1 MHFAS
6 FFYSMRTSSALAMC
20 FIICVLCGFFVG
32 EKSYLNLL
40 QTMKVSDTLSNVPKG
55 VSLHDIPLKQK
66 QPVARDQ
73 QDPVNMQPQ
82 EAKEFCVND
91 LDRNHSSCGNSI
103 SNPAYG
109 WIFAEDLPFYIL
121 LGVGGSNNLTIG
133 DAMIKGWELA
143 RDLESSYGI
152 HHFLEGAP
160 FILEQL
166 SNDQKRIIKKIVKG
180 CYRFKARFPLQ
191 RIAIQKVRV
200 APSLCVD
207 LHYTQDE
214 IRKTRN
220 EDNIRTVCDAAT
232 SFSDHDAGFNRTAFI
247 EM

>member
-1 MHFAS
+1 M
-6 FFYSMRTSSALAMC
+6 
-20 FIICVLCGFFVG
+20 
-32 EKSYLNLL
+32 
-40 QTMKVSDTLSNVPKG
+40 
-55 VSLHDIPLKQK
+55 
-66 QPVARDQ
+66 
-73 QDPVNMQPQ
+73 
-82 EAKEFCVND
+82 
-91 LDRNHSSCGNSI
+91 
-103 SNPAYG
+103 
-109 WIFAEDLPFYIL
+109 

-152 HHFLEGAP
+152 QHFLEGAP

-180 CYRFKARFPLQ
+180 CYRFNTEARFPLQ

-214 IRKTRN
+214 IRKKRN
-220 EDNIRTVCDAAT
+220 ADDVRTICDAVT

-247 EM
+247 ENVKRELEVALNICTIYPQLAMDFQVKLDKHGHIYHFDFDRIFQKSLPIQRRYLKRHGRKIFQYFKSDIRRVVCCATNTTCYTNRTAQLDIYY

>member
-1 MHFAS
+1 M
-6 FFYSMRTSSALAMC
+6 
-20 FIICVLCGFFVG
+20 
-32 EKSYLNLL
+32 
-40 QTMKVSDTLSNVPKG
+40 
-55 VSLHDIPLKQK
+55 
-66 QPVARDQ
+66 
-73 QDPVNMQPQ
+73 
-82 EAKEFCVND
+82 
-91 LDRNHSSCGNSI
+91 
-103 SNPAYG
+103 
-109 WIFAEDLPFYIL
+109 

-143 RDLESSYGI
+143 RDLESSNGI

-166 SNDQKRIIKKIVKG
+166 SNDQKRIVQKIVKRR
-180 CYRFKARFPLQ
+180 YRFNTEARFPLQ
-191 RIAIQKVRV
+191 RIAIQKVKA
-200 APSLCVD
+200 APSLGID